1 MPASGGLQVNTNVFT
16 ANSNIGGPFTMY
28 QRAGQP
34 DVQYWPGPVGLTTN
48 TSNPAG
54 GLEVNTSVFVST
66 TYTPFVGTGYQN
78 GNDPSV
84 QYWSGPI

>member
-1 MPASGGLQVNTNVFT
+1 MPASGGLQVNTNVF
-16 ANSNIGGPFTMY
+16 
-28 QRAGQP
+28 
-34 DVQYWPGPVGLTTN
+34 PVGLTTN